1 MKIYVQTDIEGI
13 AGFCFFENRK
23 NPSYENIKHRHRM
36 YKLLTDE
43 VNAAV
48 QGAFDAGA
56 DEVYVNDSHGS
67 GYNIL
72 FEELDPRCQIIHG
85 RNMSGPA
92 WLPFLDESF
101 DAMVLIG
108 MHAMGGTKDAITPH
122 SLWEVNDG
130 EFFMSEGAMAAAL
143 AGDFGVPSVFVSG
156 DDKIVAEFQEKI
168 PAIKAVQVKKALS
181 PYQACSL
188 IPAKACELI
197 REGVRDAILRKDH
210 IAPYK
215 VAGPLRLNLLDS
227 ATHCPPLERLG
238 EAVQADTISEAFD
251 KYERAM
257 PWTQMDLHYP
267 DGFQYPFV

>member
-1 MKIYVQTDIEGI
+1 MKIYIQTDIEGI
-13 AGFCFFENRK
+13 AGFCFFEKRK
-23 NPSYENIKHRHRM
+23 DQSYDNVRHRYRM

-56 DEVYVNDSHGS
+56 DEVIVNDSHGS
-67 GYNIL
+67 GYNIQ
-72 FEELDPRCQIIHG
+72 FEHLDPRCQIVHG

-92 WLPFLDESF
+92 WLPFLDETF
-101 DAMVLIG
+101 DAMLLIG

-122 SLWEVNDG
+122 SRWEVNDG

-143 AGDFGVPSVFVSG
+143 AGDFGVPAVLITG
-156 DDKIVAEFQEKI
+156 DDKVIQEFKEKI
-168 PAIKAVQVKKALS
+168 PEISSVQVKKALS

-197 REGVRDAILRKDH
+197 RKAAKEAILRRNEIK
-210 IAPYK
+210 PYK
-215 VAGPLRLNLLDS
+215 VSGPLRLTLLDS
-227 ATHCPPLERLG
+227 ANHVPPLERVG
-238 EAVQADTISEAFD
+238 ETVEAATISEAFD

-257 PWTQMDLHYP
+257 EWTTLDCHDL
-267 DGFQYPFV
+267 DGFQYP